1 MSKNNRYCPI
11 RGKYGR
17 KAEIFFLDFAKNIFK
32 EGSLAHH
39 PDGKLNVDFRLS
51 FPDNSFFQFEVE
63 RKAADS
69 WTSKFPFKTV
79 MFLHRRKIRKNC
91 FQIVFNSKL
100 SRFLVY
106 SHDIVEKYKIKE
118 FEGKESTFLAREI
131 STKRCKE
138 FSVSDVASFK
148 EFVYNRINKVAPT
161 NKKENIMPSKSNSLR
176 SYGLPVKDY
185 ASNYLEPFN
194 EIIRVSHPVSKTGS
208 ELIAIFGVVSF
219 HVEKRTDLGNKII
232 SDYPSIV
239 AEHTKDGKTCN
250 YNGAQSGDLYMREK
264 FGIKCFKNYRNH
276 YYAFARK
283 ERGQTSCKNAKKY
296 VINSPLLSSELNP
309 ILEEA
314 HRRFPGNFDEQV
326 SFVETNIVSIMKSL
340 KKGKRNG
347 EELKNI
353 LNSFV
358 NNSKEFEVKKEVKSY
373 VQPQNFIGSGYKLT
387 TLGGLTIDVPSV
399 EAVAKLVKCL
409 ENHS

>member
-106 SHDIVEKYKIKE
+106 SHDIIEKYKIKSFPGE
-118 FEGKESTFLAREI
+118 KEKFLAREI
-131 STKRCKE
+131 STKQCKE

-161 NKKENIMPSKSNSLR
+161 NKKEIKMTVKSNYKQCSR
-176 SYGLPVKDY
+176 NY
-185 ASNYLEPFN
+185 ACNYLKPFN
-194 EIIRVSHPVSKTGS
+194 ETINIEHHVSRTGV
-208 ELIAIFGVVSF
+208 ELMAIFGVVCF
-219 HVEKRTDLGNKII
+219 HVENKTDLGNKIV
-232 SDYPSIV
+232 S
-239 AEHTKDGKTCN
+239 EHPNIIGEYTTKKGKIN
-250 YNGAQSGDLYMREK
+250 KYASSQSADLYLRDV
-264 FGIKCFKNYRNH
+264 FGIKCFKDYRNR

-283 ERGQTSCKNAKKY
+283 ERKNAK
-296 VINSPLLSSELNP
+296 NSPLLAAELRL
-309 ILEEA
+309 ISEEA
-314 HRRFPGNFDEQV
+314 NKKFPGDFNEQV
-326 SFVETNIVSIMKSL
+326 SFVKAKINSIMESL
-340 KKGKRNG
+340 KSGKKNG
-347 EELKNI
+347 EQLQVVLK
-353 LNSFV
+353 SFV
-358 NNSKEFEVKKEVKSY
+358 NSSKKSVNNSEVKKDFRQSLEPNNV
-373 VQPQNFIGSGYKLT
+373 VGCGYKLR
-387 TLGGLTIDVPSV
+387 TLGGLIIDAPSV
-399 EAVAKLVKCL
+399 QAVADLVSYL
-409 ENHS
+409 EKNHS

>member
-39 PDGKLNVDFRLS
+39 PDGKLNVDFRLA

-106 SHDIVEKYKIKE
+106 SHDIIEKYKIKSFPGE
-118 FEGKESTFLAREI
+118 KEKFLAREI
-131 STKRCKE
+131 SIKQCKE

-161 NKKENIMPSKSNSLR
+161 NKKEIKMPAKSSDKPKVSFSRDVNWIENKATSIAKWVLVQSVWAKEKKKTANKKHRYNCNSDELLKVYSSFFDNMLSTQASEKIKSLNNSAEPINVANDLVYLDDPNFCETRERNRIMAKSYQGGTYVLLTSDPVVKNLVDSFVNKNISVKNYIIGIKNICLGKSNSIQ
-176 SYGLPVKDY
+176 LPLDFSSEVSSNDILERLQKIELQNTQIL
-185 ASNYLEPFN
+185 NYL
-194 EIIRVSHPVSKTGS
+194 SKS
-208 ELIAIFGVVSF
+208 
-219 HVEKRTDLGNKII
+219 LGN
-232 SDYPSIV
+232 
-239 AEHTKDGKTCN
+239 
-250 YNGAQSGDLYMREK
+250 
-264 FGIKCFKNYRNH
+264 
-276 YYAFARK
+276 
-283 ERGQTSCKNAKKY
+283 
-296 VINSPLLSSELNP
+296 
-309 ILEEA
+309 
-314 HRRFPGNFDEQV
+314 
-326 SFVETNIVSIMKSL
+326 
-340 KKGKRNG
+340 
-347 EELKNI
+347 
-353 LNSFV
+353 
-358 NNSKEFEVKKEVKSY
+358 
-373 VQPQNFIGSGYKLT
+373 
-387 TLGGLTIDVPSV
+387 
-399 EAVAKLVKCL
+399 KCL